1 MNKKANRRAFFVC
14 LFIGL
19 MYTSIAFRLPEKMN
33 IARVWSGQS
42 VIPSSVTGST
52 LKKSSDISLPEV
64 PASIFKKQPA
74 ESEPAK
80 VLTHQTE
87 SKQPPADQ
95 QIVVVDD
102 KHIEPNLFIA
112 LPMVAYAMKEGLIEK
127 DGLIFAQKEGYNTGT
142 CKKPIDILRD
152 KDEQGLKAIS
162 RLIGKRQSLD
172 FLKKEGIVINQ
183 DIDSERIITGIGYS
197 LEKDK
202 ILSLYKKYLTDE
214 FQGLFPFVIHGMAVV
229 KTKKGFEFSQAR
241 EVHRADREKME
252 DPEWTMP
259 NVINLSV
266 RAAIEKLALHTSKIK
281 VYGNGN
287 VVEQSPKAFE
297 RTRGE
302 TECIIYGRTAR

>member
-19 MYTSIAFRLPEKMN
+19 MYMSIAFRLPEKMN
-33 IARVWSGQS
+33 ISRVWSGQS
-42 VIPSSVTGST
+42 VMPSSVAGTS

-64 PASIFKKQPA
+64 PASIFKNQPA
-74 ESEPAK
+74 ENEPPKTVTHQSEPR
-80 VLTHQTE
+80 Q
-87 SKQPPADQ
+87 QPATQ
-95 QIVVVDD
+95 HNVVVDD
-102 KHIEPNLFIA
+102 KHMEPNLFIA

-183 DIDSERIITGIGYS
+183 DIDSESIITGTGYS
-197 LEKDK
+197 VEKEK
-202 ILSLYKKYLTDE
+202 ILILYKKYLTDE
-214 FQGLFPFVIHGMAVV
+214 FQVLFPFTIHGMAIV
-229 KTKKGFEFSQAR
+229 KTKKDFEFSHMKEAH
-241 EVHRADREKME
+241 EADRARKE

-259 NVINLSV
+259 NVINLPV

-287 VVEQSPKAFE
+287 VVEQTPKAFE